1 MASSGSVDYSIDAA
15 TIIKTAYEDLGV
27 IGEGASVSTAQNT
40 LALTRLNLI
49 VKQWMGKADFAP
61 GLKMWSRKRA
71 TLFLNKGQN
80 SYTLGP
86 TTTETG
92 TNNKWSNSYVQTTL
106 SSAAAA
112 GASAAVVTDTTG
124 VASGNRI
131 GIVLDSGS
139 VFWTTVSGAL
149 TGNSAPLTTVTSGAA
164 AAGNVVFC
172 YATSTQGRR
181 PLQILTAVRRT
192 IETIDSELSPMLLE
206 EYEALPNKVADG
218 TPMQYYYEPQ
228 LTDGVIYLDTEP
240 SDATQVIRIVYLSPI
255 EDFDATTDTPDFP
268 QEWFSPLVDELKLRL
283 WPAYPMHDYN
293 VLKNQRDESLS
304 IAKNANPEMTRIYFQ
319 PGCE

>member
-27 IGEGASVSTAQNT
+27 IGEGVSPSANQNT
-40 LALTRLNLI
+40 LAMTRLNLI
-49 VKQWMGKADFAP
+49 AKQWMGKNDFAP

-71 TLFLNKGQN
+71 YLFLDKGQN

-106 SSAAAA
+106 STTAAN
-112 GASAAVVTDTTG
+112 GASAAVVTATTG
-124 VASGNRI
+124 IASGYRI

-139 VFWTTVSGAL
+139 IFWTTVSGAL
-149 TGNSAPLTTVTSGAA
+149 TGNSVPLTSVTTGAA

-172 YATSTQGRR
+172 YATTTQGRR
-181 PLQILTAVRRT
+181 PLQILTAVRRS
-192 IETIDSELSPMLLE
+192 IEGIDSELSSMLLE
-206 EYEALPNKVADG
+206 EYEALSNKIADG
-218 TPMQYYYEPQ
+218 TPSAFYYESQ
-228 LTDGVIYLDTEP
+228 LTDGVIYLDMEP
-240 SDATQVIRIVYLSPI
+240 VDATDVIRVAYLSPI
-255 EDFDATTDTPDFP
+255 EDFDSTTDTPDFP

-283 WPAYPMHDYN
+283 WPAYPMNDYN
-293 VLKNQRDESLS
+293 ILKLQRDESLS
-304 IAKNANPEMTRIYFQ
+304 IARNANPETTKIYFE
-319 PGCE
+319 PDL